1 VTRFEQPNIWDV
13 AGGIVLAQAA
23 GRKVVVRDGKDWKT
37 FESFAQAD
45 PDAAAGRPGV
55 PETYRVLRDWR
66 GSLILGEEDAVA
78 QACQIFA

>member
-1 VTRFEQPNIWDV
+1 
-13 AGGIVLAQAA
+13 
-23 GRKVVVRDGKDWKT
+23 
-37 FESFAQAD
+37 
-45 PDAAAGRPGV
+45 V